1 MDEMIKHKLFKERE
15 LQSIKTE
22 FEHILFHDFKFERL
36 NRTLSQWYNLDWTDF
51 RKELLKA
58 GEKLS
63 FKQQNNLKEDFI
75 TKKEKIHALSKEIS
89 TVKYDLIK
97 NGN

>member
-1 MDEMIKHKLFKERE
+1 MDKMIKLKLFKERE
-15 LQSIKTE
+15 LESVKTE
-22 FEHILFHDFKFERL
+22 FEYVLFNDFKLERL
-36 NRTLSQWYNLDWTDF
+36 NKSLRHWYNLDWMEF
-51 RKELLKA
+51 KKELLKA

-63 FKQQNNLKEDFI
+63 FKQQNNLKENFI
-75 TKKEKIHALSKEIS
+75 NKKEKIHALSKEIS

>member
-1 MDEMIKHKLFKERE
+1 MDEMIKLKLFKEKE
-15 LQSIKTE
+15 LQSVKSE
-22 FEHILFHDFKFERL
+22 FEHILFNDFKFERL
-36 NRTLSQWYNLDWTDF
+36 NKPLTHWYNLDWTDF

-63 FKQQNNLKEDFI
+63 FTQQNHLRENF
-75 TKKEKIHALSKEIS
+75 TVKKEKIHALSREIS